1 MALSISSSMI
11 VFTLG
16 GKSAIMTALV
26 VGLGGKAATT
36 NRGSSLKGFVKD
48 KCRFID
54 ISNICRSKTIIPVI
68 IIYYFILLFCHT
80 LGRSDCGGEIS
91 KEAELMRNII
101 VFILLFLLWSSPV
114 LWYFL
119 GILSQHRS
127 KTHSVWAKNSTSG
140 HLHILCTGWSHTNLF
155 AKGLSHK
162 PWPKAP

>member
-1 MALSISSSMI
+1 MVQLQISQGQEYIFLVFSLLGRFYLVISMALSISSSMI

-68 IIYYFILLFCHT
+68 IIIFI
-80 LGRSDCGGEIS
+80 
-91 KEAELMRNII
+91 
-101 VFILLFLLWSSPV
+101 V
-114 LWYFL
+114 
-119 GILSQHRS
+119 ILSCSLVFSGYSQPALQQNTLRMSEKFYIRS
-127 KTHSVWAKNSTSG
+127 
-140 HLHILCTGWSHTNLF
+140 F
-155 AKGLSHK
+155 AYFVHWLISYQFICLGSES
-162 PWPKAP
+162 